1 MSKLVTHNLK
11 LFNVDQFIESFSE
24 PNYNIYYYFVGD
36 PVPSVNDTTPPTL
49 YDNIQTTL
57 VDPYEKMLY
66 GKRIT
71 SSDVTRMALR
81 HDWVSNTVYTKYS
94 HDRSDLYNTQ
104 FYAYVD
110 DGSYYSVFKCLDNNG
125 GAPSTTPPSLTETS
139 AEDDLY
145 FTSDGYQWKYL
156 YSVTTSQHDKFTTAD
171 YIPVYAEANVVGN
184 SVSGSIDNIEVVST
198 GNNYV
203 AYTNGLFEAVRVGG
217 NNLVYSIDHTSASPN
232 TNFYKDSAVK
242 IVSGTGAGQQRKI
255 VGYTVSGTTRNII
268 IDQVFDV
275 NPTTTSGYDISP
287 LVTISGDGSNAVARA
302 IVNTSSN
309 SIYRIDITSRGSG
322 YSYGTATLSGNTGTT
337 NSVSSASLK
346 LIVSPK
352 GGHGSNAAAE
362 LGAHFVGIST
372 VFDSSLSGDKVVDAN
387 DFRSVGILKDPLL
400 SSSTLNITPVSGT
413 FTVGEVISQ
422 TQGSTFT
429 AHGIVSSSNASSVLV
444 SNAYGFF
451 LEGNS
456 SVNLLVGSTS
466 NAVAVCDSVQQIN
479 VYFDQTT
486 RITGSLQTSQEFA
499 EDESVVQ
506 NSNLTAYY
514 YQSNSTVM
522 RLVSAKGTVTS
533 SNSEVQQYIDG
544 VTTEAKFLVSN
555 VAGPDIVKGSGEVL
569 YIENFTPIN
578 KTAGQTETIKLVLEF

>member
-71 SSDVTRMALR
+71 SNDVTRMALR

-94 HDRSDLYNTQ
+94 HDRSDLYSTQ
-104 FYAYVD
+104 FYTYVD

-125 GAPSTTPPSLTETS
+125 GVPSTIPPSLTETS

-156 YSVTTSQHDKFTTAD
+156 YSVTTSQHDKFATAD
-171 YIPVYAEANVVGN
+171 YIPVYSDANVVAN
-184 SVSGSIDNIEVVST
+184 SVSGSIDSIEVIST

-302 IVNTSSN
+302 IVNASSN
-309 SIYRIDITSRGSG
+309 SIHRIDITSRGSG

-362 LGAHFVGIST
+362 LGARFIGIST

-413 FTVGEVISQ
+413 FAVGEVISQ

-479 VYFDQTT
+479 TYFDQTT

-569 YIENFTPIN
+569 YIENFTPIS

>member
-24 PNYNIYYYFVGD
+24 PNYNVYYYFVGD
-36 PVPSVNDTTPPTL
+36 PVASENDANPPAL
-49 YDNIQTTL
+49 YDNVQTTL

-71 SSDVTRMALR
+71 SDDVVRMAVR
-81 HDWVSNTVYTKYS
+81 NDWVSNTVYAKYS
-94 HDRSDLYNTQ
+94 HDRSDLYSTE
-104 FYAYVD
+104 FYVYVD

-125 GAPSTTPPSLTETS
+125 GLPSTTPPSLTETS
-139 AEDDLY
+139 ADDDLY

-156 YSVTTSQHDKFTTAD
+156 YSVTNSQHDKFATAE
-171 YIPVYAEANVVGN
+171 YIPVYANANVSGN
-184 SVSGSIDNIEVVST
+184 SVSGSIDNIEVLTT
-198 GNNYV
+198 GSNYV
-203 AYTNGLFEAVRVGG
+203 AHTNGVFEAVRVGG
-217 NNLVYSIDHTSASPN
+217 NNLIYTIDHTSASPN
-232 TNFYKDSAVK
+232 TNFYRDSAVK

-255 VGYTVSGTTRNII
+255 TGYTVSGTVRNII
-268 IDQVFDV
+268 IDRAFDV

-337 NSVSSASLK
+337 NNIASATLK
-346 LIVSPK
+346 VIVSPK
-352 GGHGSNAAAE
+352 GGHGSNTAAE

-372 VFDSSLSGDKVVDAN
+372 VFDSSMSGDKVVDAN
-387 DFRSVGILKDPLL
+387 DFRVVGVLKDPLL

-413 FTVGEVISQ
+413 FAVGEVINQ
-422 TQGSTFT
+422 AQGSTFT
-429 AHGIVSSSNASSVLV
+429 AHGIVSSTNSSSIIV

-456 SVNLLVGSTS
+456 SVNLLVGATS
-466 NAVAVCDSVQQIN
+466 NAVAVCDSVQQVN
-479 VYFDQTT
+479 TYFDQTT
-486 RITGSLQTSQEFA
+486 RITGSLQTSQSFA
-499 EDESVVQ
+499 EDEAVIQ
-506 NSNLTAYY
+506 NSNLTGYH

-522 RLVSAKGTVTS
+522 RLVDVKGSVIS
-533 SNSEVQQYIDG
+533 SNSEVQHYIDG

-555 VAGPDIVKGSGEVL
+555 VAGPDMVKGSGEVL
-569 YIENFTPIN
+569 YIENFIPIN